1 MKRLIPIALLLIIGS
16 FSTRVAA
23 QCTPDPDL
31 NNTGFT
37 PQILPFAYTDAP
49 YNQVLSFYA
58 TRDTVA
64 YFNGNYYDVTIDSVQ
79 LMSLNGVPKNFEY
92 QCLNRC
98 VVEGGNKGCAL
109 LTGQAD
115 STQIGGYKLSI
126 YLLTYFRL
134 KASPANQFSR
144 IDSGNSYTFRIYK
157 TTGLPELVKGNAPVF
172 IKAYPNPAS
181 NKVEFDLGAL
191 PAYSSGNIT
200 LFDALGRQ
208 TEIKSF
214 INNRADAINIE
225 SYQPGVYKCL
235 ISTDQGN
242 YYTTFLKE

>member
-1 MKRLIPIALLLIIGS
+1 MTCGFQARLL
-16 FSTRVAA
+16 A
-23 QCTPDPDL
+23 QCTPDPNL

-37 PQILPFAYTDAP
+37 PLFLPYAYTDAP

-79 LMSLNGVPKNFEY
+79 LMSLNGIPKNFDY

-98 VVEGGNKGCAL
+98 VIAGGGKGCAL

-115 STQIGGYKLSI
+115 TTQIGGYKLSI

-144 IDSGNSYTFRIYK
+144 IDSGNSYTFRIYR
-157 TTGLPELVKGNAPVF
+157 TTGLSELIKGDAPVY
-172 IKAYPNPAS
+172 IKAFPNPA
-181 NKVEFDLGAL
+181 NNRVELDLAAL
-191 PAYSSGNIT
+191 PVYTNGTIT

-208 TEIKSF
+208 TAQQSF
-214 INNRADAINIE
+214 TNNQAEAINIE
-225 SYQPGVYKCL
+225 HFQPGVYRCL
-235 ISTDQGN
+235 VSTSQGN
-242 YYTTFLKE
+242 YYTTFMKE